1 MYCTCDPWGCQ
12 FLNKNF
18 RQSTRG
24 VENKASKASKA
35 SKGKG
40 VRGEYVTR
48 ARGGRG
54 CTHSAHSR
62 AGASSLEALVGLC
75 TVLCL
80 YSD

>member
-24 VENKASKASKA
+24 VENKASKASK
-35 SKGKG
+35 GKG

-48 ARGGRG
+48 ARGGIEGAR
-54 CTHSAHSR
+54 TVHTR
-62 AGASSLEALVGLC
+62 ARFFLRSFGWALV
-75 TVLCL
+75 TN
-80 YSD
+80 